1 MMEERENKVLANAF
15 GNSLTEDAI
24 GCLGDYVELGLDSIL
39 EDGVFK
45 DIPIVSTVI
54 SIFKIGNSIRER
66 QSIKKLIVFLNE
78 IYAGASNTEKLKK
91 YKEKFNSKDKFQ
103 NQQIEY
109 LLVLIDRYIS
119 YDKPKMLA
127 KLYMAYLDG
136 VIIWDELTM
145 YAEVIDR
152 FLIIDAGT
160 LTTDSETITVHRN
173 IGGESVLRLVALGLM
188 ADVTNMSPFEK
199 RDNGNVGMTWGALKN
214 MQTVDKTYKRT
225 EFGEKLAKILSER

>member
-15 GNSLTEDAI
+15 CNSLTEDAI
-24 GCLGDYVELGLDSIL
+24 GCLGDYVELGLDSVL

-54 SIFKIGNSIRER
+54 SIFKVGNSIRER

-78 IYAGASNTEKLKK
+78 IYAGASNTEKLEK

-109 LLVLIDRYIS
+109 LLILIDRYIS

-173 IGGESVLRLVALGLM
+173 VGGESVLRLVALGLM
-188 ADVTNMSPFEK
+188 ADITNMSPFEK
-199 RDNGNVGMTWGALKN
+199 RDNGNVGMTWGALKIC
-214 MQTVDKTYKRT
+214 KP
-225 EFGEKLAKILSER
+225 

>member
-24 GCLGDYVELGLDSIL
+24 GCLGNYVELGIDSIL

-54 SIFKIGNSIRER
+54 SIFKVGNSIRER

-78 IYAGASNTEKLKK
+78 IYAGASNTEKLEK

-136 VIIWDELTM
+136 EIIWNELTM
-145 YAEVIDR
+145 YAEAIDR
-152 FLIIDAGT
+152 FLIIDADT
-160 LTTDSETITVHRN
+160 LFSANETITIHRN

-188 ADVTNMSPFEK
+188 SDITNMFLDDETNNEK
-199 RDNGNVGMTWGALKN
+199 GQMSWKMVLN
-214 MQTVDKTYKRT
+214 MQTVDKTYART